1 MGTSRFK
8 QALFGIC
15 MTSVMSCGGV
25 TLKALQAENSQA
37 ETLEVP
43 CRPSIIPNNVN
54 LMALQS
60 DPGHIV
66 TDEQPDEMMAFAP
79 VAKAF
84 IEFKEDAPVVNV
96 TIMALEYGLSC
107 PNYVVSRQDPY
118 EFVTENQGR
127 DRLFVGQQA
136 KTSITGV
143 NATSKPPRQVRIC
156 AKPLGNNVDNWF
168 GTEQFKGTSTTANA
182 GKYENEKIK
191 ATIVFI
197 YDASAL
203 PESIWHL
210 GPNTKV
216 RCPGKAPM
224 PYAQYMAS
232 INGVG
237 SQNGGSSGAST
248 ASTTAPSATT
258 TAANTGSSPPS
269 STSSPNGKGPPLTTW
284 EDFLRQLSL
293 AGSLASG
300 DVSGQVDHPDG
311 NRHGATTGQ
320 NVGGFS
326 FPPLQAGYALLQILS
341 ATGTNAK
348 SFVDD
353 IINNAKRGQ
362 RTWIKEVNKDVLDAA
377 DELIKKHTPYPMAK
391 GLQEMGTIMPYELGA
406 KFTKGLGSK
415 LQAHKIFEKRA
426 LEHLH
431 GRKDFD
437 KLPSVI
443 LTDAE
448 HKVIS
453 DKLAIAWRG
462 QENTMTK
469 EQLREIYKAV
479 YAAHPEWLLAIESY
493 LR

>member
-8 QALFGIC
+8 QALFALG
-15 MTSVMSCGGV
+15 MTAALSCGGV
-25 TLKALQAENSQA
+25 TLRALQAENPRA

-43 CRPSIIPNNVN
+43 CRPSIIPNNVS
-54 LMALQS
+54 LMAVQS
-60 DPGHIV
+60 NPGHIV
-66 TDEQPDEMMAFAP
+66 TDEQPDELIAFAP
-79 VAKAF
+79 VAKGF
-84 IEFKEDAPVVNV
+84 IEFNEDAPLVNV
-96 TIMALEYGLSC
+96 TIMAVDYGLSC
-107 PNYVVSRQDPY
+107 PNFVVSRQDPS

-136 KTSITGV
+136 QASTTGA

-182 GKYENEKIK
+182 GKYEKEKIR
-191 ATIVFI
+191 ASIVFV
-197 YDASAL
+197 YDASAP
-203 PESIWHL
+203 PESVWNL

-237 SQNGGSSGAST
+237 SPNGGSS
-248 ASTTAPSATT
+248 STTGSTSGTT
-258 TAANTGSSPPS
+258 DTNTQKKGDEKTND
-269 STSSPNGKGPPLTTW
+269 TSSPNGKGPPLTTW

-300 DVSGQVDHPDG
+300 DASGKTDHAQG
-311 NRHGATTGQ
+311 NRYGATTGQ

-353 IINNAKRGQ
+353 IIQNAKRGQ
-362 RTWIKEVNKDVLDAA
+362 RSLIKEADEKMLKVA
-377 DELIKKHTPYPMAK
+377 DELIGSHGRYEMAH
-391 GLQEMGTIMPYELGA
+391 GLQEMGTIMPYELGG
-406 KFTKGLGSK
+406 KFTEKLGGK
-415 LQAHKIFEKRA
+415 FQAHKIFEKRA
-426 LEHLH
+426 FKRFNME
-431 GRKDFD
+431 GVD
-437 KLPSVI
+437 KAPCVI
-443 LTDAE
+443 LTDTK
-448 HKVIS
+448 HKEIS
-453 DKLAIAWRG
+453 TKLAAAWKG
-462 QENTMTK
+462 NETNMTK
-469 EQLREIYKAV
+469 EQLRKIYQDV
-479 YAAHPEWLLAIESY
+479 YKDFPHWLEAIEPY
-493 LR
+493 FR